1 MRTNIQ
7 RQLVVACTF
16 IFFLVSGTAWAT
28 TLSGTMNDYLYCAKD
43 DGKQDGEKGEKGEKG
58 DKGGKKGNGEEEE
71 PDCD

>member
-7 RQLVVACTF
+7 RQLVVAFTF
-16 IFFLVSGTAWAT
+16 IFILVSGTAWAT

-43 DGKQDGEKGEKGEKG
+43 DGKQDGEKGEKG